1 MAKKQFKAE
10 SKRLLDM
17 MINSIYTH
25 KEIFLRELISN
36 ASDAID
42 KLYFRSL
49 TDDSVKLKKKDFFIR
64 LAADKENRT
73 LTVRDNGI
81 GMTKE
86 ELEKN
91 LGTIAKSGSL
101 DFKNEN
107 ETGGKVD
114 VIGQFGVGFY
124 SAFMVAS
131 RVTVRSRAFG
141 AQEAW
146 QWESTGA
153 EGYTIEPCDKED
165 VGTEVI
171 LVVKENEGE
180 EHYDEFLDDWRLA
193 GIVKKYSDYIRYP
206 IKMLRE
212 KSRAIEGTDKDEEG
226 HYKAPEYETYTEDE
240 TLNSMVPIWKR
251 DKKKV
256 KDEEYAQFYKD
267 KFGDYSDPARVIQS
281 KTEGTATFNAL
292 LFIPSRTP
300 YNYYTKEY
308 EKGLQ
313 LYSSGVLIMEKCADL
328 LPDYFSFVKGLV
340 DSEDLSL
347 NISREMLQHDSQLK
361 LIKTT
366 LERKIKNELAS
377 WLKNDR
383 EKYEEF
389 FKNFGL
395 QLKMGCYA
403 SYGMNK
409 ELLQDLL
416 LFHSAKE
423 NKLVTLREYY
433 EAMPE
438 DQKYIYYAAGE
449 STDRLA
455 KLPAAERVLDKGF
468 DILYLTDDVDEFML
482 QMLRSYGDKE
492 KEKEFRNISADDL
505 GIETDAEKEEVKA
518 KNEENKELFE
528 AMKEALDG
536 KVTEVRLSQRLKSH
550 PVCLSSSGP
559 LSIEMEKVLNSMP
572 AQQEKVK
579 SEKVLELNGEHEVF
593 AALKRLFEAGDKEK
607 LAAYSEILYDQALLI
622 EGLALEDP
630 VAYANN
636 VCKLIP
642 RTLLFLLCL
651 FRQSEAAPAVSC
663 YGGRGFFRCAAAIF
677 HPCGPGYSLC
687 WCRKNPPAQ

>member
-366 LERKIKNELAS
+366 LERKIKNELAA

-482 QMLRSYGDKE
+482 QMLRSYGDKD

-636 VCKLIP
+636 VCKLM
-642 RTLLFLLCL
+642 
-651 FRQSEAAPAVSC
+651 V
-663 YGGRGFFRCAAAIF
+663 
-677 HPCGPGYSLC
+677 
-687 WCRKNPPAQ
+687 

>member
-492 KEKEFRNISADDL
+492 KEKGFRNISADDL

-636 VCKLIP
+636 VCKLM
-642 RTLLFLLCL
+642 
-651 FRQSEAAPAVSC
+651 V
-663 YGGRGFFRCAAAIF
+663 
-677 HPCGPGYSLC
+677 
-687 WCRKNPPAQ
+687 

>member
-366 LERKIKNELAS
+366 LERKIKNELAA

-433 EAMPE
+433 EAMSE

-528 AMKEALDG
+528 AMKAALDG

-636 VCKLIP
+636 VCKLM
-642 RTLLFLLCL
+642 
-651 FRQSEAAPAVSC
+651 V
-663 YGGRGFFRCAAAIF
+663 
-677 HPCGPGYSLC
+677 
-687 WCRKNPPAQ
+687 

>member
-49 TDDSVKLKKKDFFIR
+49 TDDSVKLKKKDFCIR

-366 LERKIKNELAS
+366 LERKIKNELAA

-395 QLKMGCYA
+395 QLKMGCYV

-636 VCKLIP
+636 VCKLM
-642 RTLLFLLCL
+642 
-651 FRQSEAAPAVSC
+651 V
-663 YGGRGFFRCAAAIF
+663 
-677 HPCGPGYSLC
+677 
-687 WCRKNPPAQ
+687 

>member
-267 KFGDYSDPARVIQS
+267 KFGDYSDPARVIQN

-366 LERKIKNELAS
+366 LERKIKNELAA

-389 FKNFGL
+389 FRNFGL

-636 VCKLIP
+636 VCKLM
-642 RTLLFLLCL
+642 
-651 FRQSEAAPAVSC
+651 V
-663 YGGRGFFRCAAAIF
+663 
-677 HPCGPGYSLC
+677 
-687 WCRKNPPAQ
+687 